1 MKQQIDIPVEILESE
16 GIRLPA
22 PWKLQYYKELGRR
35 ELWIDDYIGEET
47 IDVIKK
53 IREWNQEEEEWSGKN
68 EEYKRK
74 RSAIVEG
81 TRTLPPIVLIP
92 PEKPLN
98 YGKPITIYFHSDGG
112 DLEMSLAIASAIKE
126 SKIPVHGHNIG
137 NCASGA
143 ALIYS
148 QCDVRTAEDT
158 ASFLIHKGGT
168 NGGSMTYQQTKKMQ
182 GHYNWLVDK
191 MMELIY
197 SAFNAEE
204 LSRELFDELADSE
217 WFLYSGHS
225 EVTQDARRLGWITT
239 V

>member
-1 MKQQIDIPVEILESE
+1 MKQIDIPVEILESE
-16 GIRLPA
+16 GIRLPS

-53 IREWNQEEEEWSGKN
+53 IREWNQEDKEWRVKN
-68 EEYKRK
+68 EEYQEDRI
-74 RSAIVEG
+74 SMIEG
-81 TRTLPPIVLIP
+81 QRLLPAALTLPD
-92 PEKPLN
+92 KPLN

-112 DLEMSLAIASAIKE
+112 DLEMSLAIASAIKG

-197 SAFNAEE
+197 SAFNAEK
-204 LSRELFDELADSE
+204 LDREKFDELADSE